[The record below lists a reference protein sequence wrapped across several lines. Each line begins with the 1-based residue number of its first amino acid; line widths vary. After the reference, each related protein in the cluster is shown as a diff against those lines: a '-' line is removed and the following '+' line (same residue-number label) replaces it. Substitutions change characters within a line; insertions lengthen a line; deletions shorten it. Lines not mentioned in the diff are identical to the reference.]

1 MVKLPS
7 RKELAAKVDQL
18 ESRLQDFALGAG
30 TGAVLARSP
39 TARGIAATGA
49 VRLTPAALVADLLI
63 RQEDA
68 LLARGVDIASPYVQQ
83 ALAPTGQQFTDAF
96 MAFSTPAKVE
106 AAAKQPKAKPKKK
119 STFNKMVS
127 SGVKAIKASTSYG
140 KKGTIS
146 NAKGAFKTATQA
158 ASKAIRGKKAPKSGP
173 AKVAYTASKKIYRDE
188 ILRRKMK

>member
-18 ESRLQDFALGAG
+18 ERRLQDFALGAG

-39 TARGIAATGA
+39 AARAVAGPAAA
-49 VRLTPAALVADLLI
+49 RLTPAALVADLLI

-68 LLARGVDIASPYVQQ
+68 LLARGVDVASPLIGR
-83 ALAPTGQQFTDAF
+83 AISPATEPFTDAF
-96 MAFSTPAKVE
+96 MSFSTPAKVE

-140 KKGTIS
+140 KKGRIT
-146 NAKGAFKTATQA
+146 NPKAAFKAATQA

-173 AKVAYTASKKIYRDE
+173 AKVAYTASKKIYKDE

>member
-18 ESRLQDFALGAG
+18 ERDLAIFAGGAG

-39 TARGIAATGA
+39 TARGAALSAGA
-49 VRLTPAALVADLLI
+49 RLTPAALVADLLI

-68 LLARGVDIASPYVQQ
+68 LLARGIDIASPLVGR
-83 ALAPTGQQFTDAF
+83 AISPVTEPFTDAF
-96 MAFSTPAKVE
+96 MSFSTPAKVE
-106 AAAKQPKAKPKKK
+106 AAAKQPKAKPKKR

-158 ASKAIRGKKAPKSGP
+158 ASKAIRGKAAPKSGP
-173 AKVAYTASKKIYRDE
+173 AKVAYTASKKIYKDE

>member
-18 ESRLQDFALGAG
+18 ERDLAIFAGGAG

-39 TARGIAATGA
+39 TARAAALSAGA
-49 VRLTPAALVADLLI
+49 RITPAALVADLLI

-68 LLARGVDIASPYVQQ
+68 LLARGVDIASPFVQQ
-83 ALAPTGQQFTDAF
+83 ALAPTQQQFTDAF

-106 AAAKQPKAKPKKK
+106 AAARQPKAKKKKK

-127 SGVKAIKASTSYG
+127 KGLSAIKASTANG
-140 KKGTIS
+140 KKGRIT
-146 NAKGAFKTATQA
+146 NAKAAFTAATKGASA
-158 ASKAIRGKKAPKSGP
+158 AIRGKPAPK
-173 AKVAYTASKKIYRDE
+173 AKATKIAYTASKKIYKDE